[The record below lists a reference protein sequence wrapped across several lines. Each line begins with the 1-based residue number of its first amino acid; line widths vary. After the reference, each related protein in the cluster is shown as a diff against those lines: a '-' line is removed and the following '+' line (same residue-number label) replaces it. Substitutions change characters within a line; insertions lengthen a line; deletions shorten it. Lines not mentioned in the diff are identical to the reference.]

1 MKKPDPDL
9 IPRNVAQVR
18 ERIVQACVTYQRHE
32 WLRGALLLLLE
43 RLTNYQRIKRPRRRD
58 IVAHAIAAA
67 AAALRGA
74 AATRRGS
81 QADDA
86 IAALP
91 RPSERQG
98 MLQGET
104 MHAKDSRRVQPTPHP
119 PPLAQASSLT
129 ARRAD

>member
-1 MKKPDPDL
+1 M
-9 IPRNVAQVR
+9 
-18 ERIVQACVTYQRHE
+18 QACVTYQRHE
-32 WLRGALLLLLE
+32 WLRGTLLLLLE
-43 RLTNYQRIKRPRRRD
+43 RLTNYQRIKRPRRRG

-81 QADDA
+81 QADGA

-91 RPSERQG
+91 RPAERQG

-104 MHAKDSRRVQPTPHP
+104 IHAKDRQ
-119 PPLAQASSLT
+119 
-129 ARRAD
+129 RAVVC